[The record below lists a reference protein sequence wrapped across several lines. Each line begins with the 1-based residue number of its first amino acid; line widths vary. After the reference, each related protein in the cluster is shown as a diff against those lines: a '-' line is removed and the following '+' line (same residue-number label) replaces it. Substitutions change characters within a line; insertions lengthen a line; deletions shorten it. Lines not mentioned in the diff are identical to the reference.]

1 MRILFDQGTPA
12 PLRRHLGGHA
22 VDTAYERGWSTIE
35 NGLLIEEAESV
46 GYQLLVTT
54 DQHIRYQVDLSAS
67 QLAVIVLTSTSWPR
81 IQLKVREIRDAIDAA
96 KPGSYREISI

>member
-1 MRILFDQGTPA
+1 MRILFDQGTLA

-54 DQHIRYQVDLSAS
+54 DQNIRYQVDLSAS
-67 QLAVIVLTSTSWPR
+67 QLAVIVLKSTSWPR
-81 IQLKVREIRDAIDAA
+81 IQLKVREIRDAIDAG
-96 KPGSYREISI
+96 KL